1 MADLPLL
8 QSGRVEF
15 AGVPAA
21 VTPQVSFPTVD
32 YVGTRAAVSYQQ
44 TVAQTLDRLSN
55 QLFGIARTAAQEAG
69 YQYVADNPVTTEQL
83 EAAKQGNTTPLGI
96 GRGGSVYDQAVRKA
110 RAFELSSTFEAEA
123 RTRLTGMLQAAEEG
137 KVTSEQIST
146 AIGSLM
152 NGYSKSLAQVDPEA
166 SLKFRASIATTGNTV
181 LAKAA
186 ENELKRVKAQRL
198 VNFDRDF
205 DNSTR
210 LLEAAVSQGYWMDPT
225 TGGKRSVDELADVYR
240 QSINTSALLL
250 GDINL
255 QRQYSDRFEK
265 MFREAKI
272 GAVTR
277 FLVTDEAR
285 LSDPETTLRQ
295 INAGNVGKMSDVVKQ
310 MLATDFDSVAKVQ
323 ANFMTAANA
332 RATLQ
337 QRARDD
343 AKRQGEA
350 QAVNLLEQIYPLQE
364 TDPKR
369 KQLIQQLTQLP
380 EGSVP
385 IGTLKD
391 LLEPNKEGNPAVEF
405 NILQGIYSGTVTEPS
420 QIWGAVGRGI
430 NGKQAVSL
438 LKTLTTEDRRDVREL
453 DNGLARLAGIPT
465 MPGQITVIDP
475 KGAEFQRLQALR
487 ADAQQIQAQATRE
500 GKILQP
506 RQVLAE
512 VEKNLEARR
521 NSEAAKAARTQ
532 LEVYEKKAGGPITAD
547 SLPALERKGTFKP
560 NEITRIKQL
569 LNQSQ
574 GMQ

>member
-323 ANFMTAANA
+323 ANFMTAVNN
-332 RATLQ
+332 RNTLQ

-343 AKRQGEA
+343 VKRKGDA
-350 QAVNLLEQIYPLQE
+350 DAINLLEQIFPLAE

-369 KQLIQQLTQLP
+369 KALVQQLTQLP

-385 IGTLKD
+385 IGVLKD
-391 LLEPNKEGNPAVEF
+391 VLEPNKEGNAAVEF
-405 NILQGIYSGTVTEPS
+405 NLLQGIYSGTVTEPA
-420 QIWGAVGRGI
+420 QIWGAVGRGLT
-430 NGKQAVSL
+430 GKQAVSL

-475 KGAEFQRLQALR
+475 KGVEFQRLQGLR

-506 RQVLAE
+506 RQVLSE
-512 VEKNLEARR
+512 VEKNLESRR

-532 LEVYEKKAGGPITAD
+532 LEVYEKKAGGPITSD

-560 NEITRIKQL
+560 NELTRIRQL

>member
-8 QSGRVEF
+8 QPGRVEF

-21 VTPQVSFPTVD
+21 VTPQVNAPTVD
-32 YVGTRAAVSYQQ
+32 YVGTRAAVGYQQ
-44 TVAQTLDRLSN
+44 TVAQTLDRLSQ

-69 YQYVADNPVTTEQL
+69 YQYVADNPITPQQL
-83 EAAKQGNTTPLGI
+83 EAAKKGDTTQLGM
-96 GRGGSVYDQAVRKA
+96 GQGGSIYDQAVRKA
-110 RAFELSSTFEAEA
+110 RSFELSSNFEIEA

-166 SLKFRASIATTGNTV
+166 SLKFRATTATMGNTV

-205 DNSTR
+205 DNSTK
-210 LLEAAVSQGYWMDPT
+210 LLEAAVSQGFWLDPT
-225 TGGKRSVDELADVYR
+225 TNTKRSVDELADVYR
-240 QSINTSALLL
+240 QSITTGALLL
-250 GDINL
+250 GDVNL
-255 QRQYSDRFEK
+255 QRQYSDKFERA
-265 MFREAKI
+265 FRDAKI
-272 GAVTR
+272 NSVTK

-285 LSDPETTLRQ
+285 LADPETTLRQ
-295 INAGNVGKMSDVVKQ
+295 LNAGNVGKMSDVVKQ
-310 MLATDFDSVAKVQ
+310 MLATDFDAVAKVQ

>member
-8 QSGRVEF
+8 QPGRVEF

-21 VTPQVSFPTVD
+21 VTPQISTPQVN
-32 YVGTRAAVSYQQ
+32 YVGMRAAAEYQQ
-44 TVAQTLDRLSN
+44 TVSQTLDRLSN

-69 YQYVADNPVTTEQL
+69 YQYAADNPITPEQL
-83 EAAKQGNTTPLGI
+83 EAAKRGDTTPLI
-96 GRGGSVYDQAVRKA
+96 AKGGSVFDQAVRKA
-110 RAFELSSTFEAEA
+110 RAFELSSSFEAEA
-123 RTRLTGMLQAAEEG
+123 RTRLTGMLMAAEEG
-137 KVTSEQIST
+137 RVTSEQIST

-166 SLKFRASIATTGNTV
+166 SLKFRASIATAGNTV

-186 ENELKRVKAQRL
+186 ESELKRVKAQRL

-210 LLEAAVSQGYWMDPT
+210 LLEATVAQGFWMDPT
-225 TGGKRSVDELADVYR
+225 TNTKRSVDELADVYR
-240 QSINTSALLL
+240 QSINTGALLL
-250 GDINL
+250 GDVNL
-255 QRQYSDRFEK
+255 QRQYSDKFERV
-265 MFREAKI
+265 FRDAKI
-272 GAVTR
+272 NAVTR

-285 LSDPETTLRQ
+285 LADPETTLRD
-295 INAGNVGKMSDVVKQ
+295 INTGNVGKMSDVVKQ

-323 ANFMTAANA
+323 ANFMTAANN
-332 RATLQ
+332 RNTLQ
-337 QRARDD
+337 ERARQETL
-343 AKRQGEA
+343 RQGQA
-350 QAVNLLEQIYPLQE
+350 QAVNLLEQIFPLQE

-369 KQLIQQLTQLP
+369 KALVQQLTQLP

-385 IGTLKD
+385 IGVLKD
-391 LLEPNKEGNPAVEF
+391 VLEPSKEGDAAVEF
-405 NILQGIYSGTVTEPS
+405 NILQGIYNGSITEPN
-420 QIWGAVGRGI
+420 QIWGRVGRGLT
-430 NGKQAVSL
+430 GKQAVSL
-438 LKTLTTEDRRDVREL
+438 LKTMTTEDRRDVREL

-465 MPGQITVIDP
+465 MPGQVTVIDP
-475 KGAEFQRLQALR
+475 KGQEFLRLQQLR
-487 ADAQQIQAQATRE
+487 ADAQQIVASATRE

-521 NSEAAKAARTQ
+521 NSEGAKAARRA
-532 LEVYEKKAGGPITAD
+532 LEVYESKAGGPITSD

-560 NEITRIKQL
+560 AEITRIKQL
-569 LNQSQ
+569 LNQAE

>member
-32 YVGTRAAVSYQQ
+32 YAGTRAAVSYQQ

-205 DNSTR
+205 NNSTQ

-285 LSDPETTLRQ
+285 LADPETTLRQ

-323 ANFMTAANA
+323 ANFMTAVNN
-332 RATLQ
+332 RNTLQ

-343 AKRQGEA
+343 AKRKGEA
-350 QAVNLLEQIYPLQE
+350 DAINLLEQIFPLAE

-369 KQLIQQLTQLP
+369 KALVQQLTQLP

-385 IGTLKD
+385 IGVLKD
-391 LLEPNKEGNPAVEF
+391 VLEPNKEGNAAVEF
-405 NILQGIYSGTVTEPS
+405 NILQGIYSGTVTEPA
-420 QIWGAVGRGI
+420 QIWGAVGRGLT
-430 NGKQAVSL
+430 GKQAVSL

-475 KGAEFQRLQALR
+475 KGAEFERLQGLR

-521 NSEAAKAARTQ
+521 NSESAKAARRS
-532 LEVYEKKAGGPITAD
+532 LEVYEAKAGGTITMD
-547 SLPALERKGTFKP
+547 SLPGLERKRTFKP
-560 NEITRIKQL
+560 NEITRIKALIKQAE
-569 LNQSQ
+569 